1 MDEKRKAQ
9 VAELERR
16 GLLTRDKNNSQLCLP
31 SSRRSS
37 RCTTTV
43 PRPFSGMEV
52 AEVAW
57 KAKLRAEKEREEDK
71 ERSRIELEKERR
83 CKFERSLRYGKVF
96 KGVMDR

>member
-16 GLLTRDKNNSQLCLP
+16 GLLKMDKNSSTLCLP
-31 SSRRSS
+31 SSGRSS

-43 PRPFSGMEV
+43 FQPFAGMEI

-57 KAKLRAEKEREEDK
+57 KAKVQAEKEREENK
-71 ERSRIELEKERR
+71 ARSRIELEKERR
-83 CKFERSLRYGKVF
+83 HRFERSLCYGKAF
-96 KGVMDR
+96 KGVIAR